1 MLAHMVRILRST
13 TLLLTFVAMQLTL
26 LGAEAACTQSVR
38 RQTDAGA
45 SSGLSAAQTSDK
57 AMGHDCGAPAR
68 ESQSP
73 TPDRGSCAQ
82 MIVCA
87 LTVDSPTAHTVVLAT
102 SAPTVRVDGLSV
114 RTPPSFVL
122 APELPPPRV

>member
-1 MLAHMVRILRST
+1 MLRST
-13 TLLLTFVAMQLTL
+13 TLLLTFVALQLTL
-26 LGAEAACTQSVR
+26 LGGEAACMKSVR

-45 SSGLSAAQTSDK
+45 SSGLSATRASDM
-57 AMGHDCGAPAR
+57 AMGPDCSAPER

-87 LTVDSPTAHTVVLAT
+87 LTVDAPTAHTVALAA

-122 APELPPPRV
+122 APELPPPKV